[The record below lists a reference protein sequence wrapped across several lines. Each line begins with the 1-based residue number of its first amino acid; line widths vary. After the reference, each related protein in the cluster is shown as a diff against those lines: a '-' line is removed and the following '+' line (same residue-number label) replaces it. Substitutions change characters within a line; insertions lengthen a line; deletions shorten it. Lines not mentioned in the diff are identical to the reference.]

1 MGDVTTMKMIF
12 KIEEYFP
19 DTKQVVIRYCRLNA
33 PKPITEYSAKAVS
46 TEKYDTSFDSRN
58 LVESIAQY
66 GYDKVFAQEE
76 KETLLPENTPADIPN
91 SIDIADYVGKVFCVD
106 AQNATEKIRSR
117 KMRRVDIE

>member
-1 MGDVTTMKMIF
+1 MKMIF
-12 KIEEYFP
+12 KIEEYYP

-76 KETLLPENTPADIPN
+76 KETLLPENSPDEIPE
-91 SIDIADYVGKVFCVD
+91 STDIADYVGKIISLDMKYAKEMV
-106 AQNATEKIRSR
+106 RSR
-117 KMRRVDIE
+117 KMKRIEIE